1 MIKPKEVLRAQASYT
16 KKFFKCLWFLSHYN
30 AAAKHAQVTSLDV
43 PYYWLTKEEKTRAQF
58 IAGSAQYKGTIK
70 K

>member
-1 MIKPKEVLRAQASYT
+1 MPVVSIPLQ
-16 KKFFKCLWFLSHYN
+16 CLS
-30 AAAKHAQVTSLDV
+30 AAKHAQVTSLDV

-58 IAGSAQYKGTIK
+58 TAGSAQYKGTIK